1 MDPRPARSLDLTRED
16 PLSGKPWDLSKATL
30 RRRVEALVRDTEPF
44 MVIVSPLCAL
54 FCGMQKLSKDKH
66 DEAEFQE
73 RLTAA
78 KNHVWFCTES
88 TESR

>member
-16 PLSGKPWDLSKATL
+16 PLAGKPWDLSKATL

-54 FCGMQKLSKDKH
+54 FCGMH

-78 KNHVWFCTES
+78 KKHVWFCTES